1 MPTRRSSKAGAAAPS
16 SPPARPGLRRNPPR
30 ATRAQENQSVGRDSS
45 SDLSLLQSSP
55 STPSAILQKGSL
67 PPSHAS
73 GGRSSTPTPAAPSD
87 ALPATP
93 SVELPR
99 GLTTVPRKGSLVL
112 VQPPRRGAPRRNSNS
127 SLIISPGR
135 DYSDDEPT
143 IVPKT
148 AEELHNEKMV
158 QEDIEDA
165 EHQLKVEASDSL
177 ARDASN
183 VISQL
188 RDKSRRAYQEVLS
201 MKMQAFETSRR
212 VFLGPGQAFPF
223 LQYGWLDKTRLDISE
238 SKRATV
244 RLAVKLANIAT
255 ALSHI
260 ERIASEERGS
270 KAFLEALDAHFPHHF
285 AAEEG
290 RQYLSLSLDIRTQR
304 AIESIVST
312 ADNIDKRTELSWVFC
327 PTEHDAAH
335 APKGGYPE
343 LFQKGPYRPLAGLE
357 AQALVDVCSARVLR
371 IWEIMSDNGTRRIRD
386 PLNIAGV
393 RKEFPFSD
401 MLSHLKSWLLD
412 RFQGITHL
420 MAKMK
425 DEEALK
431 EQKRLLEQLRKEE
444 DEARQAR
451 EQEQK
456 TREDERRAK
465 EQELRNREGAPT
477 REKRREQQE
486 RDQEGMRRQ
495 QDARQ
500 DRAPGTRRQQKIREQ
515 ARVRSEVGAEE
526 EITSALPGTYP
537 SPNADEGSWEGL
549 GESSPESI
557 RSSEPTPP
565 RRIPG
570 NSRSFFNTRDLVR
583 MLNAPSLQE
592 ESTSGSSRKRT
603 SPSALYEPES
613 SGDDSEARPR
623 HRKKSKTASSSTVVR
638 RPRRSSQDDVDGSP
652 VDENDEPFQDGHHDA
667 SQERQTRG
675 QRHEPA
681 TTSSA
686 PAQPRRESQT
696 QEDSPPQA
704 PSSAPD
710 YAAVRRA
717 KEASRR
723 TARRN
728 KPRAPQTRHPWSER
742 DCDTL
747 IKLVKTRSASWAEI
761 YKTDNAK
768 FEHPRDAQAYRDK
781 ARNLKVDFLISDAPL
796 PEGFD
801 RVALSPKEVDR
812 VRNAGK
818 NPYRLEEDADGY
830 GRPTNTAYIP

>member
-1 MPTRRSSKAGAAAPS
+1 MQTRRSSKAGTAAPS

-30 ATRAQENQSVGRDSS
+30 AKRPQENQNVGRDSS
-45 SDLSLLQSSP
+45 SDLSLLPTSP

-73 GGRSSTPTPAAPSD
+73 GGRPSTPTPVAPSD

-93 SVELPR
+93 SVEVPR

-158 QEDIEDA
+158 LEDIEDA
-165 EHQLKVEASDSL
+165 EHQLKIEASDSL

-183 VISQL
+183 VINQL
-188 RDKSRRAYQEVLS
+188 RDKSRPAYQEVLS

-223 LQYGWLDKTRLDISE
+223 LQYGWLDKTRLGISE

-244 RLAVKLANIAT
+244 RLAVKLANVAT

-260 ERIASEERGS
+260 ERIEPEARGS
-270 KAFLEALDAHFPHHF
+270 EAFLDALDAHFPHHF

-304 AIESIVST
+304 AIERIVSS
-312 ADNIDKRTELSWVFC
+312 AQNIDKRTELSWVFC
-327 PTEHDAAH
+327 PTEPGAAQ

-357 AQALVDVCSARVLR
+357 AQTLVDVCSARVLR
-371 IWEIMSDNGTRRIRD
+371 IWEIMSVNGTRGFRD
-386 PLNIAGV
+386 PMNMAGV

-425 DEEALK
+425 DEEASK

-444 DEARQAR
+444 DESRQAL
-451 EQEQK
+451 EQERKAGEQ
-456 TREDERRAK
+456 ERRAK
-465 EQELRNREGAPT
+465 EQELRDREGAST
-477 REKRREQQE
+477 REKRREQQDP
-486 RDQEGMRRQ
+486 DQGRMRRQ
-495 QDARQ
+495 RGARE
-500 DRAPGTRRQQKIREQ
+500 DRAPGTRRQQNIREQ
-515 ARVRSEVGAEE
+515 ARVRSEASAEE
-526 EITSALPGTYP
+526 EMTSALSGTYP
-537 SPNADEGSWEGL
+537 SPNADEGSWEGI

-565 RRIPG
+565 RRISG
-570 NSRSFFNTRDLVR
+570 NSRSFFNTRDLVS
-583 MLNAPSLQE
+583 MLSARSLQE
-592 ESTSGSSRKRT
+592 ETTSESSRKRT
-603 SPSALYEPES
+603 RPSASDEPE
-613 SGDDSEARPR
+613 SGDDSEARPGLQ
-623 HRKKSKTASSSTVVR
+623 KKSKTASSSTVVR

-652 VDENDEPFQDGHHDA
+652 VDETDEPSQDGHHDA

-681 TTSSA
+681 TSSA
-686 PAQPRRESQT
+686 PAQLPRESQT
-696 QEDSPPQA
+696 QVDSPPQA

-761 YKTDNAK
+761 YNTDNGK

-818 NPYRLEEDADGY
+818 NPYRLEEDVDGY